1 MITTIQN
8 DSIMKRLQQ
17 MAQQIELASSQRD
30 LTDLELLMS
39 EMLIEGNKTHTK
51 AVRVLE
57 EANRAIDRAIA
68 SALFWR
74 RTSRILSV
82 AVVVLWAACIYV
94 VTR

>member
-1 MITTIQN
+1 MNATIQN
-8 DSIMKRLQQ
+8 DSMMQRLHE
-17 MAQQIELASSQRD
+17 MAKEIELAGQSRD

-57 EANRAIDRAIA
+57 KTNQAIDRAIA

-82 AVVVLWAACIYV
+82 AVVVLWAAFIYV
-94 VTR
+94 VTK